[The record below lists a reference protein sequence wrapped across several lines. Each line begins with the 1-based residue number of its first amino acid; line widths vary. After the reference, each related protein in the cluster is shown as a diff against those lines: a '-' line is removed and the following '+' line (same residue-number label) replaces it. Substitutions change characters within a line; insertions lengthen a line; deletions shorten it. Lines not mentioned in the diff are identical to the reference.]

1 MSELDLVNDD
11 DLENQLRA
19 LPAEQ
24 RNEIFKNFLNQD
36 QQALQL
42 PYQFTRP
49 ETLGQGLRNFAS
61 NATLGIRQSLGLQPT
76 IKGQLANQQYLENLL
91 DMQLKT
97 RDIKR
102 ETDFRNFLKDN
113 TKIDPAL
120 IESASLDTLES
131 LYGNL
136 TGNIE
141 YIPGAGV
148 GQRNLSTNQTTI
160 LGNATNDVKEYEIV
174 VAQIDEANKK
184 LPVEEQMP
192 IPSFQDYVEQKKVV
206 ERTPPA
212 ALHIFDRM
220 RQIDPEIDQLPP
232 EEQIALLETIMRQG
246 RDPAYV
252 ESESL
257 ARLRGSLG
265 GVTLTP
271 GQIKLDEAFASTVEE
286 YENAGGYANSQ
297 RNYKE
302 LNGLIAGLLAEPRD
316 GSSSISGRIVFA
328 TPQLARTA
336 KAIDTKDQID
346 RIITQDLRQTLGAQ
360 FTQQEGERFVAYAYN
375 IMLPPHINARRL
387 ARMRNAMEQASKAK
401 RDSIAYFKKNGTLKG
416 FKGQENIAEGIYES
430 VFRTEDYAD
439 FTDKELAEMFAR
451 IVDDPNTYDEEF
463 EVIADLLMK
472 RDVDLGAY
480 NVR

>member
-49 ETLGQGLRNFAS
+49 ETLSQGLRNFAS

-102 ETDFRNFLKDN
+102 ETDFRNFLKKN
-113 TKIDPAL
+113 TKIDSAL
-120 IESASLDTLES
+120 IDSATLDTLES

-148 GQRNLSTNQTTI
+148 AQTNISTNQATI
-160 LGNATNDVKEYEIV
+160 LGNATPDVKEYEIV
-174 VAQIDEANKK
+174 LAQIDEANKK

-192 IPSFQDYVEQKKVV
+192 IPSFTDYMEQKKVV

-212 ALHIFDRM
+212 AIQIFDRM
-220 RQIDPEIDQLPP
+220 RKINPEIDQLPP
-232 EEQIALLETIMRQG
+232 EQQTALLQL
-246 RDPAYV
+246 
-252 ESESL
+252 SL
-257 ARLRGSLG
+257 
-265 GVTLTP
+265 
-271 GQIKLDEAFASTVEE
+271 I
-286 YENAGGYANSQ
+286 
-297 RNYKE
+297 
-302 LNGLIAGLLAEPRD
+302 
-316 GSSSISGRIVFA
+316 
-328 TPQLARTA
+328 
-336 KAIDTKDQID
+336 
-346 RIITQDLRQTLGAQ
+346 
-360 FTQQEGERFVAYAYN
+360 
-375 IMLPPHINARRL
+375 HI
-387 ARMRNAMEQASKAK
+387 
-401 RDSIAYFKKNGTLKG
+401 
-416 FKGQENIAEGIYES
+416 
-430 VFRTEDYAD
+430 
-439 FTDKELAEMFAR
+439 
-451 IVDDPNTYDEEF
+451 
-463 EVIADLLMK
+463 
-472 RDVDLGAY
+472 
-480 NVR
+480 

>member
-19 LPAEQ
+19 LPTEQ

-120 IESASLDTLES
+120 IDSASLETLES

-136 TGNIE
+136 TGKIE

-148 GQRNLSTNQTTI
+148 AQRNLSTNQTTI

-174 VAQIDEANKK
+174 VAQIGEKNKK

-212 ALHIFDRM
+212 ALQIFDRM
-220 RQIDPEIDQLPP
+220 REINPEIDQLPP
-232 EEQIALLETIMRQG
+232 EQQTELLETIMRQG

-252 ESESL
+252 QAESL
-257 ARLRGSLG
+257 ARLTGQLG

-271 GQIKLDEAFASTVEE
+271 GEIELDKKFAVTVAE
-286 YENAGGYANSQ
+286 YENAGGFAASR

-316 GSSSISGRIVFA
+316 GSSSISGRVVFA
-328 TPQLARTA
+328 TPDIAKSS

-346 RIITQDLRQTLGAQ
+346 RIITQDLKATLGAQ
-360 FTQQEGERFVAYAYN
+360 FSQQEGERFVAYAYN
-375 IMLPPHINARRL
+375 IMLPPHINAKRL
-387 ARMRNAMEQASKAK
+387 ARMRNAMEEGAKAK
-401 RDSIAYFKKNGTLKG
+401 RDSIAYFKRKGTLKG
-416 FKGQENIAEGIYES
+416 YKGAEVSKEKIYGS
-430 VFRTEDYAD
+430 VFKEEDYAN
-439 FTDKELAEMFAR
+439 FTDKELAEMFAN
-451 IVDDPNTYDEEF
+451 IADDPNAYDAEF
-463 EVIADLLMK
+463 EVIADILMK
-472 RDVDLGAY
+472 RDVDLSAF
-480 NVR
+480 NIR

>member
-19 LPAEQ
+19 LPTEQ

-120 IESASLDTLES
+120 IDSASLETLES

-136 TGNIE
+136 TGKIE

-148 GQRNLSTNQTTI
+148 AQRNLSTNQTTI

-174 VAQIDEANKK
+174 VAQIGEKNKK

-212 ALHIFDRM
+212 ALQIFDRM
-220 RQIDPEIDQLPP
+220 REINPEIDQLPP
-232 EEQIALLETIMRQG
+232 EQQTELLETIMRQG
-246 RDPAYV
+246 EIP
-252 ESESL
+252 L
-257 ARLRGSLG
+257 
-265 GVTLTP
+265 
-271 GQIKLDEAFASTVEE
+271 
-286 YENAGGYANSQ
+286 
-297 RNYKE
+297 
-302 LNGLIAGLLAEPRD
+302 
-316 GSSSISGRIVFA
+316 
-328 TPQLARTA
+328 
-336 KAIDTKDQID
+336 
-346 RIITQDLRQTLGAQ
+346 
-360 FTQQEGERFVAYAYN
+360 
-375 IMLPPHINARRL
+375 M
-387 ARMRNAMEQASKAK
+387 
-401 RDSIAYFKKNGTLKG
+401 FKQNL
-416 FKGQENIAEGIYES
+416 
-430 VFRTEDYAD
+430 
-439 FTDKELAEMFAR
+439 
-451 IVDDPNTYDEEF
+451 
-463 EVIADLLMK
+463 
-472 RDVDLGAY
+472 
-480 NVR
+480 